1 MRRIRNV
8 AVALLLAA
16 LLLSLGGCQKE
27 VPAPPDGPV
36 TELAYPGTYWT
47 MSPDQVKDA
56 LSLPASGLPEDEQ
69 PADPDTG
76 MPANYR
82 FGAEDWEGFG
92 ASGSIAFIFDEDAAD
107 PGSYRLRQVH
117 IFLNGG
123 TDIQAVID
131 ALTEQYGAPAQA
143 NETLAKWESQ
153 SKSRDYLDDDVNARL
168 EAVFPDELS
177 IYGPGLPLAGIDLY
191 IFNDDDIGGALVF
204 NGRHATLNNL
214 AQNYALSD
222 A

>member
-76 MPANYR
+76 
-82 FGAEDWEGFG
+82 D
-92 ASGSIAFIFDEDAAD
+92 ASQLSIRH
-107 PGSYRLRQVH
+107 GGLGRLRRQ
-117 IFLNGG
+117 
-123 TDIQAVID
+123 
-131 ALTEQYGAPAQA
+131 
-143 NETLAKWESQ
+143 
-153 SKSRDYLDDDVNARL
+153 RL
-168 EAVFPDELS
+168 HRLPFPR
-177 IYGPGLPLAGIDLY
+177 GCRRPGLLPLVPSAYLSRWRNGHPGRDRRADRAVRRPRAG
-191 IFNDDDIGGALVF
+191 
-204 NGRHATLNNL
+204 
-214 AQNYALSD
+214 Q
-222 A
+222 

>member
-1 MRRIRNV
+1 MRRVRSI
-8 AVALLLAA
+8 AAA
-16 LLLSLGGCQKE
+16 LLLMALVLGLGGCQKE
-27 VPAPPDGPV
+27 APAPPDSFS

-153 SKSRDYLDDDVNARL
+153 SKSRDYLEDDVNARL

-191 IFNDDDIGGALVF
+191 IFNDDDIGGVLIF

>member
-1 MRRIRNV
+1 MRRVRSI
-8 AVALLLAA
+8 AAA
-16 LLLSLGGCQKE
+16 LLLMALVLGLGGCQKE
-27 VPAPPDGPV
+27 APAPPDSFS

-56 LSLPASGLPEDEQ
+56 LSLPAGGLPEEVT
-69 PADPDTG
+69 PADAETG
-76 MPANYR
+76 TGATYR
-82 FGAEDWEGFG
+82 FGVEDWEGFG
-92 ASGSIAFIFDEDAAD
+92 ATGAATFIFSEDAAN
-107 PGSYRLRQVH
+107 PGSYRLRLVQ
-117 IFLNGG
+117 ILLDSS
-123 TDIQAVID
+123 TDFQAVVD
-131 ALTEQYGAPAQA
+131 ALTAQYGAPAQA
-143 NETLAKWESQ
+143 NETLVKWESQ
-153 SKSRDYLDDDVNARL
+153 SKSRDYLEDDVNARL